1 MLIKN
6 KDIPNI
12 VKALSLMAS
21 LGNTQQDGKAKAFSF
36 KNPGKV
42 RYDLARTFKRVQAA
56 EEDLTAFQ
64 QSLFAQILAEQNAD
78 AAVPA
83 TQLNP
88 EHVGKFNAAAA
99 QQMEAEVEIDIRPVA
114 IADLDLDNNDIPFSV
129 IGVLLDTVI
138 LDK

>member
-99 QQMEAEVEIDIRPVA
+99 QRWKQKWRSISAPSRSRIWTWTTTTSPSASSGCCWTR
-114 IADLDLDNNDIPFSV
+114 
-129 IGVLLDTVI
+129 
-138 LDK
+138 